1 LGLNHDVTASIPLEF
16 ACMSIDRLLPLPSLK
31 PRALAGLAM
40 AGSLL
45 LGSLL
50 TGTQAQAQVVLRP
63 FYYGGTWSGPLVM
76 PEPEGP
82 RRLPL
87 DALYEEIADQG
98 YRPLGVIARARDSV
112 TIEALDARNRRMRL
126 TVDAYDG
133 EILSRRPLATAKL
146 TPQTP
151 HVRPVPPP
159 RQTTVRPKP
168 EQDAVAPTPTPRR
181 KTVEAAPKAAPP
193 VAPAQGLN
201 PAAPK
206 APSGTGPVA
215 PARDPSQ
222 WGKQG

>member
-1 LGLNHDVTASIPLEF
+1 MN
-16 ACMSIDRLLPLPSLK
+16 IDRLLPLPSLK

-40 AGSLL
+40 AGSLLLGSLL

-98 YRPLGVIARARDSV
+98 YRPLGVIGRARDSV

-133 EILSRRPLATAKL
+133 EILARRPLASARVE
-146 TPQTP
+146 PQTP

-159 RQTTVRPKP
+159 RQNTAHPAPERDKP
-168 EQDAVAPTPTPRR
+168 APAPPRR
-181 KTVEAAPKAAPP
+181 RTVEATPKAAPSA
-193 VAPAQGLN
+193 APTQGLN

-206 APSGTGPVA
+206 TAPVA

-222 WGKQG
+222 WGKEG